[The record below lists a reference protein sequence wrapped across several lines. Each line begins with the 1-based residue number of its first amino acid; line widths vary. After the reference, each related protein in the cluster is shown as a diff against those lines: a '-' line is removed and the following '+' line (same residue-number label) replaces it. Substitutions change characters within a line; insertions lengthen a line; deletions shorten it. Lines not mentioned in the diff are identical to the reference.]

1 MSKFIGDHDKLVE
14 KIEHLKADGKRIVF
28 ANGCFDILHVG
39 HIRYLYGAKQCNDI
53 LIVTMN
59 SDKSVAELD
68 KHDRPIIPDR
78 ERAEILEALDMVDYV
93 TLFEEPTV
101 DSLLRKLKPHVQ
113 AKGTDYTKE
122 SVPEHETVLSYGG
135 EVAIVGDPKDHSSRD
150 IIDKISN
157 AGRKKDA

>member
-39 HIRYLYGAKQCNDI
+39 HIRYLYGAKQCGDI
-53 LIVTMN
+53 LIVAVN